1 MKRNK
6 ANIKNWM
13 WRALSS
19 MILLPI
25 LIIASCTEDVLEKT
39 PIDSYSDAAVWDDE
53 ALVEA
58 FVNTAYKDLPFG
70 FQNEHGWRFLPYANM
85 SDETNSRNSATNIQ
99 INIEG
104 NSSPA
109 YLGPMDVWTGP
120 TDWTYWLPI
129 SQANM
134 FLDKIPTSTIDE
146 ELKSRLIAEMRSIRA
161 YSY

>member
-1 MKRNK
+1 MFTIKSSIMKRNS
-6 ANIKNWM
+6 AIIKNRI
-13 WRALSS
+13 WRGLWSAGIFS
-19 MILLPI
+19 LLI
-25 LIIASCTEDVLEKT
+25 MGSCTDDVLEKT

-70 FQNEHGWRFLPYANM
+70 FQNEPGWRFLPYANM

-99 INIEG
+99 IIIEG
-104 NSSPA
+104 NASPA

-120 TDWTYWLPI
+120 TEWTYWLPI

-134 FLDKIPTSTIDE
+134 FLDKIQTSTI
-146 ELKSRLIAEMRSIRA
+146 
-161 YSY
+161 